1 MKASARIL
9 VVCFAAIALARGA
22 SAQDEPGS
30 KDHPAIQRFPGF
42 HIAEYEEHEFGGFD
56 FPSDAGDKRVEG
68 HIWHIQYDLN
78 DGAKE
83 PTALQ
88 ILRNYENAVKAKGGR
103 LVTRDDS
110 EETLTMPGS
119 KGELWFA
126 VNAWTDRIDFDI
138 VETAAMTQDVEVT
151 AGAMAKALAATGH
164 IAVYGIQFDTGKAV
178 VTAASGHVL
187 DEIVTLVRGDA
198 TLKLSIQGHTDNVG
212 AKAAN
217 LELSKRRAE
226 AVKAALVARGVDAGR
241 LTTDG
246 FGDTK
251 PVSDNAVEAGR
262 AKNRRVELVKQN

>member
-1 MKASARIL
+1 MKAAVRIL
-9 VVCFAAIALARGA
+9 VVCIAAIAAARVTT
-22 SAQDEPGS
+22 AQDEPGS

-56 FPSDAGDKRVEG
+56 FPSGSGDTRVEG

-78 DGAKE
+78 DGVKE
-83 PTALQ
+83 PSELQ

-103 LVTRDDS
+103 LVTRDGF
-110 EETLTMPGS
+110 EETLRMPGS

-126 VNAWTDRIDFDI
+126 VHAWTDRIDFDI
-138 VETAAMTQDVEVT
+138 VETAGMTQVVEVT
-151 AGAMAKALAATGH
+151 AGEMAKALAATGH

-187 DEIVTLVRGDA
+187 DEIVNLLRADP

-212 AKAAN
+212 AKPAN
-217 LELSKRRAE
+217 LDLSKRRAE
-226 AVKAALVARGVDAGR
+226 AVKAALVSRGIDAGR

-246 FGDTK
+246 FGDSK
-251 PVSDNAVEAGR
+251 PVAPNDSEKGR
-262 AKNRRVELVKQN
+262 AENRRVELVKQ